1 MKKHIIICLLFLGIF
16 ELVSCSKEPEDNHPY
31 YKFNDSDL
39 NLIIN
44 YNYIENQIITYE
56 NQFGEKLH
64 FKVMSNIFKKE
75 SKYSGSGFV
84 GSYSS
89 LDYYYDSKI
98 VRLEIVENESNY
110 RYNQVIYNFSKS
122 QNIFKNT
129 LNNPIWNT
137 ESSSTFYDDVDRPF
151 NIELNIYNSNNKI
164 QLNIN
169 GHTFNKIVEIN
180 SNNNTTTFPPIY
192 GALLTKN
199 VNKVLYDY
207 DFGIVEFEDI
217 DGKVWKVIYP

>member
-1 MKKHIIICLLFLGIF
+1 
-16 ELVSCSKEPEDNHPY
+16 
-31 YKFNDSDL
+31 
-39 NLIIN
+39 
-44 YNYIENQIITYE
+44 
-56 NQFGEKLH
+56 
-64 FKVMSNIFKKE
+64 MSNIFKKE

-137 ESSSTFYDDVDRPF
+137 ESSSTFYDDVNRPF